1 MLTSRK
7 KTLGLSFTRQAVS
20 AAEVVSS
27 HGRHRLVRA
36 ERLALT
42 PELVLGNPNALGGAI
57 RQMLRAKGFSAS
69 RCVIGLE
76 AAHLLARDKR
86 LPSAAAGS
94 LADILRIAIEQDF
107 ASDNQELA
115 FDYVPAGD
123 GTGALIVAAPRRVVN
138 QVVAVAGNAG
148 LTVEAVTASAV
159 AMAAGVAAPAD
170 KRIRL
175 TLILA
180 DGRAELV
187 AQSGD
192 RIILVRRLAVDM
204 GADDDRDAQGR
215 QRFLGALE
223 GELHRLLVAAVA
235 ETPAETTEL
244 LVWDSLGL
252 EAAML
257 TQVAQRLGVS
267 IRMAGF
273 PGDMEGFDES
283 LSKEAVT
290 EFSAAALAVAG
301 AGEKAPVLDFLHSR
315 LSPRQG
321 RKFGRL
327 TVLVAVAAF
336 VMLAAGVSLFLD
348 WRSSQREIAQLQDRL
363 ADLGPSVQQARE
375 LSDKAVFARGWYDR
389 RPRFLDC
396 LREATL
402 AFPEEGR
409 IWTTSLVV
417 REDMRMVLSGK
428 SLGEETVLNL
438 LDRLKSNPA
447 LAEVKPLY
455 IRKVAASSQ
464 EVSFAISFRFTVS
477 GAT

>member
-7 KTLGLSFTRQAVS
+7 KTLGLSFTRAAIV
-20 AAEVVSS
+20 AAEVVST

-36 ERLALT
+36 GRLALT
-42 PELVLGNPNALGGAI
+42 PQLDLSDPNALGGAL
-57 RQMLRAKGFSAS
+57 RHMLRAKGFSAS

-86 LPSAAAGS
+86 LPSVAAGS
-94 LADILRIAIEQDF
+94 LADILGIAIEQDF

-115 FDYVPAGD
+115 FDYIPAGD
-123 GTGALIVAAPRRVVN
+123 GTGALIVAAPRRVMD
-138 QVVAVAGNAG
+138 QVVAVADNAG
-148 LTVEAVTASAV
+148 LTVEAVTSSSV
-159 AMAAGVAAPAD
+159 AMAASVAAPAD
-170 KRIRL
+170 KRMRL

-180 DGRAELV
+180 DGAAELA
-187 AQSGD
+187 AQTGD
-192 RIILVRRLAVDM
+192 RIILVRRLAVDT
-204 GADDDRDAQGR
+204 GTDDDRDAQGR
-215 QRFLGALE
+215 QRFLGELE
-223 GELHRLLVAAVA
+223 SELHRLLLTAVA
-235 ETPAETTEL
+235 EAPVETTEL
-244 LVWDSLGL
+244 LVWDALGL

-257 TQVAQRLGVS
+257 RQVAQRLGLS
-267 IRMAGF
+267 IRMARF

-283 LSKEAVT
+283 LSGLAAT

-301 AGEKAPVLDFLHSR
+301 AGKKTPVLDFLHSR

-321 RKFGRL
+321 RRFGRL
-327 TVLVAVAAF
+327 SVLIAVAAI
-336 VMLAAGVSLFLD
+336 VMLAVGVSLFLD
-348 WRSSQREIAQLQDRL
+348 WRSSQQEIDQLRSRL
-363 ADLGPSVQQARE
+363 ADLGPSVQQAKE
-375 LSDKAVFARGWYDR
+375 LADKASLARGWFDR

-396 LREATL
+396 LRETTL

-409 IWTTSLVV
+409 IWATSLVV